1 MGREGAE
8 RGFVSLFTSGLL
20 ITGEK
25 LRPRPTGNVVSLNAE
40 NTTRAPGGATGF
52 AGAQAGRMTLRNVG
66 VMATSV
72 PLNSWGQGTSTGW
85 QLMRL
90 LNH

>member
-66 VMATSV
+66 VMGNICAV
-72 PLNSWGQGTSTGW
+72 KFMGPGHEH
-85 QLMRL
+85 RL
-90 LNH
+90 AVDEVA